1 MRKSTKKDLS
11 KYLKQSSKADL
22 EKEVKKLYD
31 KFSEVKKYYEMEF
44 TEDTTKIVKE
54 YKKKLY
60 KEYFTSR
67 GAPGKGSSN
76 ASRKVITD
84 FKKIAIFQKD
94 VIDLLLYRVEIML
107 EYADYGDLNE
117 AFYNS
122 LTRSFDEACQL
133 IANERL
139 EEAFKDNCE
148 RLLQA
153 SYSVGW
159 GVYDAMSYSYDQV
172 M

>member
-1 MRKSTKKDLS
+1 MSKLNKKDLS
-11 KYLKQSSKADL
+11 KYLKQSSKSDL

-31 KFSEVKKYYEMEF
+31 KFSEVKKYYEMEL
-44 TEDTTKIVKE
+44 TKETTKTVKD

-60 KEYFTSR
+60 KEYSTNR
-67 GAPGKGSSN
+67 GAQGKGRNN

-84 FKKIAIFQKD
+84 FKKRTNSQKE
-94 VIDLLLYRVEIML
+94 VIDLLLYRVEMML
-107 EYADYGDLNE
+107 DYSNYRALDE

-139 EEAFKDNCE
+139 EEDFKDKCE
-148 RLLQA
+148 RLLQMA
-153 SYSVGW
+153 PSVGW